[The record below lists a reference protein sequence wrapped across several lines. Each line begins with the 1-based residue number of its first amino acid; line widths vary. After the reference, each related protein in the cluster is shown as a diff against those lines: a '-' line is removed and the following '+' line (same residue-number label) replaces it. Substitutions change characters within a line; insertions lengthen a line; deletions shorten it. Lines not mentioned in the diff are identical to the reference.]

1 MRKIGAFLFVIGAL
15 ITAPVFAAGDPAAR
29 LAAVDGLVLVN
40 QGAGFTPVTNGA
52 VLHAGDR
59 LLSLKGAHARL
70 IYANGCAVSLN
81 ANAMVTVAASGH
93 GASCMALGRPIADT
107 GVAGAPAQGPGDRT
121 LVLAGLLGLEADLGV
136 GIASGTTS
144 P

>member
-1 MRKIGAFLFVIGAL
+1 MGKIGAFLSVIGTLFA
-15 ITAPVFAAGDPAAR
+15 APVFAAGDPAAR
-29 LAAVDGLVLVN
+29 LASVDGLVLVN
-40 QGAGFTPVTNGA
+40 QGAGFTPVTNA
-52 VLHAGDR
+52 TVLHAGDR

-107 GVAGAPAQGPGDRT
+107 DTAGAPAQGPGDRT

-136 GIASGTTS
+136 GLAAGTTS